1 VRWIQF
7 PYDTTAELKQLLTGS
22 NFYSTVKHTCGGE
35 WDFSG
40 DGPAVAEGPASF
52 SAAWSSDG
60 GVAVLL
66 SSGDGRR
73 SSSSTDGCGPAR
85 PSSPRTAAAPPTSP
99 RAARILFLSYMVVW
113 SAAEPSSPMRQRRR
127 RENSSPPANPQ
138 FLPALSQNC

>member
-73 SSSSTDGCGPAR
+73 S
-85 PSSPRTAAAPPTSP
+85 
-99 RAARILFLSYMVVW
+99 V
-113 SAAEPSSPMRQRRR
+113 AEA
-127 RENSSPPANPQ
+127 ENN
-138 FLPALSQNC
+138 N